1 MPTPDEMTAT
11 VHRYTAA
18 HSAGDVDAIAGLFAV
33 DAVLVDP
40 VDQPAHLGRDAVRAF
55 FAGTHESIDG
65 MELVATGPVRAV
77 GEWAAV
83 PLRARSTIGDTVYEV
98 DIIDVFTF
106 GDDGLITEMRAY
118 WSSAD
123 IRASQIP
130 TGRH

>member
-1 MPTPDEMTAT
+1 VLTPEEMTAV

-18 HSAGDVDAIAGLFAV
+18 HSAGDVDTIAGLFAT
-33 DAVLVDP
+33 DAVLADP
-40 VDQPAHLGRDAVRAF
+40 VDQPAHLGRAAVRAF

-77 GEWAAV
+77 GQWAAV
-83 PLRARSTIGDTVYEV
+83 PLQARSTIGGTVYEV

-118 WSSAD
+118 WSSSD
-123 IRASQIP
+123 IRAVEA
-130 TGRH
+130 